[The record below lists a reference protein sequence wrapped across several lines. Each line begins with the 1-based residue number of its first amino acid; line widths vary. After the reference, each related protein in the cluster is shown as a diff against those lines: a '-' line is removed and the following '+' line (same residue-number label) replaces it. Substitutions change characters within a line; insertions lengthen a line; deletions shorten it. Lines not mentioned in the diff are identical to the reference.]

1 MQHKVHKAYTCTCV
15 HSTHISYSTYVHICT
30 YTIIPIHYG
39 RLHMHTSAYT
49 QGKGMCILTPS
60 YVFACSYTCTY
71 IYTYCNKVLQHV
83 LPSFR
88 AASSIE
94 ICSFNFLILIRYSCF
109 WCFYRRSQFTASSP
123 HQVHMNTYNTHIP
136 IPVCVVSDENTL
148 STLFLCSRTLY
159 VKILAY

>member
-123 HQVHMNTYNTHIP
+123 HQVHMNIHTTHTYQ
-136 IPVCVVSDENTL
+136 
-148 STLFLCSRTLY
+148 FLY
-159 VKILAY
+159 VLFPMRILFQLSSCAQGLCM